1 MPHPYLHKDLIPIGT
16 DQGPDGAVDNYYNLP
31 SPILWVFRIPHPD
44 DVDAFTRVE
53 TIVTKIA
60 VSLIP
65 ASVENKSTALV
76 VPLDEEDEPD
86 LNGALAFE
94 GVSSYEG
101 VLVKLGFTPAL
112 PIN

>member
-1 MPHPYLHKDLIPIGT
+1 MPHHYFHKDLIPRGT
-16 DQGPDGAVDNYYNLP
+16 DQGADGTVDNYYNLP
-31 SPILWVFRIPHPD
+31 SPILWVIRIPYPD
-44 DVDAFTRVE
+44 DVNTFTRVE
-53 TIVTKIA
+53 TIVTKVA

-76 VPLDEEDEPD
+76 VPLNEDDEPD

-101 VLVKLGFTPAL
+101 VLVKLGFTPDL
-112 PIN
+112 PAN